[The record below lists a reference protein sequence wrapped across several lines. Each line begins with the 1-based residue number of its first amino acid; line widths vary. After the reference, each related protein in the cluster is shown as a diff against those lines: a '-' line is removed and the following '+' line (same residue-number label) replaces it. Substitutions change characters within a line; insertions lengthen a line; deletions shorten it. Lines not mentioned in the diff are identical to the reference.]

1 MRRLRSPLSEDL
13 NVYTRI
19 ELFPLSSGP
28 AGGHQ
33 GSSPCKLKKQA
44 CYWWASASTDSHI
57 PSPNTYIVC
66 LSGGQEKF
74 MCLLTLSHCLLITL
88 QCLDNVQNHR
98 HLYKREWPWIT
109 SGMFAGI
116 RKVRLSLGAI
126 WIHTSW
132 VCGSGD
138 GTAEGFGFTGGIG
151 GFGFMILESRC
162 SHFKQEKMAGPIK
175 HVNPNITFFFVIY
188 RFCCKWWQ
196 RSGWR

>member
-1 MRRLRSPLSEDL
+1 MFTPGL
-13 NVYTRI
+13 NYSLCHLGLLGGIRAALPASWKNKHATD
-19 ELFPLSSGP
+19 ELL
-28 AGGHQ
+28 Q
-33 GSSPCKLKKQA
+33 VQ
-44 CYWWASASTDSHI
+44 THI
-57 PSPNTYIVC
+57 YPSPNTYIVC

-98 HLYKREWPWIT
+98 RLYKREWPWIT